1 MKLLFVSS
9 PVGALGSG
17 VGGGV
22 ELTLG
27 NAAQEMQLR
36 GHQVTIL
43 APAGSVI
50 PGIPLVEIAGNPQVS
65 AQTQDYDSPI
75 SLPSNS
81 ALGNMWNYIRREQ
94 QNYDLVVNFAYDWLP
109 FYLTPFLTC
118 PIAHLVSMASV
129 SAAMDQVIIHL
140 AQQLPK
146 NLAFH
151 THAQAATFGLGEHN
165 PCLGNGIDISL
176 YDFCADP
183 QPQLAWVGR
192 ISPEKAL
199 EDAVAAAAIAQM
211 PLKIFGMLQD
221 EDYWQSIQQ
230 KYPQADVEYL
240 GFLSTPELQKEL
252 RQSLALLVTPR
263 WVEAFGNVA
272 IEALACGVPVIA
284 YARGGLTEIV
294 KPGKTGFLVTPDQID
309 ELVIAISQVGQ
320 LDRYACR
327 QQIEDI
333 YSLTAMGD
341 RLEKWFQSVLHP
353 S

>member
-27 NAAQEMQLR
+27 NAAQEMRLR
-36 GHQVTIL
+36 GHGVTIV
-43 APAGSVI
+43 APVGSVM
-50 PGIPLVEIAGNPQVS
+50 PGIPLVEIAGNLQLS
-65 AQTQDYDSPI
+65 AQTQDYTSPL

-81 ALGNMWNYIRREQ
+81 VLGNMWNYVRQEQ

-109 FYLTPFLTC
+109 FYLTSFLDC
-118 PIAHLVSMASV
+118 PVVHLVSMASV

-140 AQQLPK
+140 AQQLPR
-146 NLAFH
+146 NVAFH
-151 THAQAATFGLGEHN
+151 TYAQAATFGLGQHN
-165 PCLGNGIDISL
+165 PCLGNGIDISQ
-176 YDFCADP
+176 YDFCPDP

-199 EDAVAAAAIAQM
+199 EDAIEAAAIAQM
-211 PLKIFGMLQD
+211 PLKIMGMLQD
-221 EDYWQSIQQ
+221 KDYWQTIQQ
-230 KYPQADVEYL
+230 KYPQAAITYL
-240 GFLSTPELQKEL
+240 GFLSTEKLQQEL

-294 KPGKTGFLVTPDQID
+294 KPGKTGFLVTPDQIP
-309 ELVIAISQVGQ
+309 ELVTAITQVGQ

-327 QQIEDI
+327 QQVEQT
-333 YSLTAMGD
+333 YSLAAMGD
-341 RLEKWFQSVLHP
+341 RLEQWFQSIFYP
-353 S
+353 

>member
-17 VGGGV
+17 IGGGV

-27 NAAQEMQLR
+27 NAAQEMCFR

-43 APAGSVI
+43 APAGSVVQ
-50 PGIPLVEIAGNPQVS
+50 GIPLVEIAGNLQIS
-65 AQTQDYDSPI
+65 AQTQDYHSPVN
-75 SLPSNS
+75 LPSNS
-81 ALGNMWNYIRREQ
+81 VLGNMWDYVRQEQ
-94 QNYDLVVNFAYDWLP
+94 QSYDLVVNFAYDWLP
-109 FYLTPFLTC
+109 FYITPFLTC
-118 PIAHLVSMASV
+118 PVAHLVSMASV

-140 AQQLPK
+140 SQQLPR
-146 NLAFH
+146 NVAFH
-151 THAQAATFGLGEHN
+151 TYAQAATFGLGLDN
-165 PCLGNGIDISL
+165 PCLGNGIDVSL
-176 YDFCADP
+176 YEFCADP

-199 EDAVAAAAIAQM
+199 EDAVAAAAIAQL

-230 KYPQADVEYL
+230 AYPQADVEYL
-240 GFLSTPELQKEL
+240 GFLSTQELQKEL

-294 KPGKTGFLVTPDQID
+294 QSGTTGFLVKPDQID
-309 ELVIAISQVGQ
+309 ELVTAITQVGQ

-327 QQIEDI
+327 QQVEET
-333 YSLTAMGD
+333 YSLKAMGD
-341 RLEKWFQSVLHP
+341 RLEQWFQEILHP
-353 S
+353 

>member
-27 NAAQEMQLR
+27 NAAQEMCLR
-36 GHQVTIL
+36 GHEVTIV
-43 APAGSVI
+43 APAGSRM
-50 PGIPLVEIAGNPQVS
+50 PGIPLVEITGSLQVS
-65 AQTQDYDSPI
+65 AQTQDYNSPV

-81 ALGNMWNYIRREQ
+81 VLGNMWEYVRQEQ
-94 QNYDLVVNFAYDWLP
+94 QQYDLVVNFAYDWLP
-109 FYLTPFLTC
+109 FYLTPFLQC

-140 AQQLPK
+140 AQRLPK
-146 NLAFH
+146 NVAFH
-151 THAQAATFGLGEHN
+151 THAQAATFGLGQHS
-165 PCLGNGIDISL
+165 PCLGNGIDLSL
-176 YDFCADP
+176 YNFCADP
-183 QPQLAWVGR
+183 KPQLAWVGR

-199 EDAVAAAAIAQM
+199 EDAVEAAAIAQM

-221 EDYWQSIQQ
+221 QDYWQSIQQ

-240 GFLSTPELQKEL
+240 GFLSTSELQKEL

-294 KPGKTGFLVTPDQID
+294 KSGQTGFLVTPDQIP
-309 ELVIAISQVGQ
+309 ELVMAITQVGQ

-327 QQIEDI
+327 QQVEQT
-333 YSLTAMGD
+333 YSLAAMGD
-341 RLEKWFQSVLHP
+341 RLEKWFQSILYP
-353 S
+353 